1 MHIPTME
8 QQHVKDPNEE
18 PVVQKQPAPKVS
30 NLPKTSLHDTD
41 IKFISEAV
49 KVISNIDGAS
59 QLKVRVH
66 DKLPSVFSLAVTKPP
81 RLCPDDLQQLQ
92 MLTTRVRKIKF
103 DFTQNKLTI
112 ECWKHRKE
120 PTSKKRDREDDMVG
134 DHTLPKSYSLDMV
147 DKMDVKHVSGIL
159 SFLVYNTTLEFNID
173 IHTDVTCYRVLISN
187 LEMFDIT
194 LIESLIKKYG
204 AFISNL
210 YFDFPKGVLEV
221 CIRRNDSPLDTIS
234 TVRPRKRLRLKN

>member
-1 MHIPTME
+1 ME
-8 QQHVKDPNEE
+8 QQHVKSPDEE

-41 IKFISEAV
+41 IKFITEAV

-59 QLKVRVH
+59 QLKLRVH
-66 DKLPSVFSLAVTKPP
+66 DKLPSVFTLSVTKPP

-92 MLTTRVRKIKF
+92 MLTTRIKKIKF
-103 DFTQNKLTI
+103 DFNANKMTI
-112 ECWKHRKE
+112 ECWKYRKE
-120 PTSKKRDREDDMVG
+120 PTNKKRDREDDMTG
-134 DHTLPKSYSLDMV
+134 EYKLPTSFSLDMV
-147 DKMDVKHVSGIL
+147 DKMDLKHVSGIL

-173 IHTDVTCYRVLISN
+173 IHSDVTNYRVIITN

-194 LIESLIKKYG
+194 LIESMIKKYG

-210 YFDFPKGVLEV
+210 YFDFPKSVLELR
-221 CIRRNDSPLDTIS
+221 IRRNDSPLDSIS
-234 TVRPRKRLRLKN
+234 TVRPRKKVRINK